1 MIIEIFMFYNKERM
15 NVRSDNMNL
24 EIGKN
29 VYKEIHPKILYYGM
43 PVYLLSTLNE
53 DDTTNISPMSSSL

>member
-1 MIIEIFMFYNKERM
+1 M

-29 VYKEIHPKILYYGM
+29 VYKEIHPKNLILWNAS
-43 PVYLLSTLNE
+43 VFVINAE
-53 DDTTNISPMSSSL
+53 RR